1 MTTGDQHHEWTL
13 SRYYSLVL
21 ENDFVRQGIVD

>member
-13 SRYYSLVL
+13 SHRHSLVL
-21 ENDFVRQGIVD
+21 ENDFVQQGRVD